1 MPEWQEGLQEDWE
14 LKATPWG
21 HASVVGMA
29 PSLAEGAHACPAT
42 SNKSEGNTDAGGC
55 WMKHGMRELWR
66 CSGSGHLPKPCDV
79 KHLLSVDGSWHPP
92 TCTICASVW
101 GAAGRGAYFVLFC
114 FVYSFQQWLEWT
126 DTDSCL
132 VARTQS
138 SSPCPRAGA
147 QDTKLTE
154 LTPNRADPCRV
165 GHPPKA
171 HHVHCKS
178 LYKLIDLP
186 GDLWRTDSLR
196 EQRAERDPVM
206 LMSCRAPQGPEG
218 WLWDVQTGDRTTKL
232 TKHGRVNCMGQ
243 PMLQSQ
249 CSVKRG
255 IKYLMC
261 FMWAFETQ
269 RG

>member
-1 MPEWQEGLQEDWE
+1 MLRKWSLTQALWCQTSSQRWWV
-14 LKATPWG
+14 L
-21 HASVVGMA
+21 A
-29 PSLAEGAHACPAT
+29 PPHMHNMCKCLGGSRKRSLFC
-42 SNKSEGNTDAGGC
+42 
-55 WMKHGMRELWR
+55 
-66 CSGSGHLPKPCDV
+66 
-79 KHLLSVDGSWHPP
+79 
-92 TCTICASVW
+92 
-101 GAAGRGAYFVLFC
+101 FVLFC

-126 DTDSCL
+126 DIDSCL

-138 SSPCPRAGA
+138 SSPWPRAGA

-154 LTPNRADPCRV
+154 LTPNRVNPCRV

-178 LYKLIDLP
+178 LYKLINLP

-232 TKHGRVNCMGQ
+232 TKYGRVNCMGQ
-243 PMLQSQ
+243 PMLQSE

>member
-1 MPEWQEGLQEDWE
+1 MP
-14 LKATPWG
+14 
-21 HASVVGMA
+21 
-29 PSLAEGAHACPAT
+29 
-42 SNKSEGNTDAGGC
+42 
-55 WMKHGMRELWR
+55 
-66 CSGSGHLPKPCDV
+66 
-79 KHLLSVDGSWHPP
+79 
-92 TCTICASVW
+92 
-101 GAAGRGAYFVLFC
+101 GAAEWSMGWGSSGDAQEVVTYPSPVMSNIFSALMGPGTPPHAQYVQVFGGQQEEETILFC

-178 LYKLIDLP
+178 LYKLINLP

-218 WLWDVQTGDRTTKL
+218 WLWDVQTGDHTTKL